1 MLTPW
6 EMAGK
11 EMLPP
16 RRLLAMFLTGA
27 FSVLT
32 VVLGN
37 FALIRKMKRQQA
49 GQPFTRPPRQYDLP
63 EFRAGMTNRSSGKKY
78 LRPTLYC
85 DCRGP
90 EVTALA
96 LQLGAGT
103 KSDRE
108 FAEAAFDFT
117 KRNILI
123 EIMPMDDVGRTLAR
137 GAGNCF
143 HKTAVF
149 VALCRAA
156 GIPARFKYCSLTDM
170 ETWFGSSLQNSPLI
184 RKWYRAMGNLLPHG
198 EGEVFLDGAWVAADI
213 SRSPLW
219 QAAKSLPLTRL
230 GESAIGLWM
239 TPVPGSTFIRESLP
253 LGFGFPSRI
262 LGRLFAG
269 AVAGYN
275 RGLQEQD
282 EIGRRVIAAAG
293 GEAAY
298 DAEAR
303 RRHAPIASRADLVH
317 DHGRIDFTGES
328 GVIAGRLP
336 EKEGGMGC

>member
-6 EMAGK
+6 EIVGK

-16 RRLLAMFLTGA
+16 RRLLGMFITGA
-27 FSVLT
+27 ISLLA

-37 FALIRKMKRQQA
+37 LGLIRKLKRQQA
-49 GQPFTRPPRQYDLP
+49 GGTFKRPQRAYDLP
-63 EFRAGMTNRSSGKKY
+63 ELRAGMKNRSADKKY

-85 DCRGP
+85 DCRAP
-90 EVTALA
+90 EVTAMA
-96 LQLGAGT
+96 WQLGAGE

-117 KRNILI
+117 KRNIAI
-123 EIMPMDDVGRTLAR
+123 EIMPMDDAGCTLAR

-143 HKTAVF
+143 QKTAVF

-156 GIPARFKYCSLTDM
+156 GVPARFKYCSLTDM
-170 ETWFGSSLQNSPLI
+170 ETWFGGSLQNSPLI

-198 EGEVFLDGAWVAADI
+198 EGEVFVEGGWVAADI
-213 SRSPLW
+213 SRSPFW

-262 LGRLFAG
+262 LNRLFASS
-269 AVAGYN
+269 VAGYN
-275 RGLQEQD
+275 RGLLEQD
-282 EIGRRVIAAAG
+282 ENGRRVIAAAG

-303 RRHAPIASRADLVH
+303 RWRSPLADKTDLLRKHERIVFE
-317 DHGRIDFTGES
+317 DH
-328 GVIAGRLP
+328 
-336 EKEGGMGC
+336 

>member
-6 EMAGK
+6 EITAR

-16 RRLLAMFLTGA
+16 RRLLGMFVKGA
-27 FSVLT
+27 FAVFA

-49 GQPFTRPPRQYDLP
+49 GGPYTRPPRPYALP
-63 EFRAGMTNRSSGKKY
+63 EFRADMRNRSAKKKY

-96 LQLGAGT
+96 LQLGAGS

-108 FAEAAFDFT
+108 FAATAFDFT

-123 EIMPMDDVGRTLAR
+123 EIMPMDDVGPTLAR

-156 GIPARFKYCSLTDM
+156 GIPARFKYCSLTNM
-170 ETWFGSSLQNSPLI
+170 ETWFASSLQNSPLI

-198 EGEVFLDGAWVAADI
+198 EGEVFVDGGWVAADI

-239 TPVPGSTFIRESLP
+239 TPVPGSVFIRESLP

-262 LGRLFAG
+262 LCRLFAG

-303 RRHAPIASRADLVH
+303 RRHIPVASRADLVRGH
-317 DHGRIDFTGES
+317 DNIVFGE
-328 GVIAGRLP
+328 
-336 EKEGGMGC
+336 K

>member
-6 EMAGK
+6 AIVGK

-16 RRLLAMFLTGA
+16 RRLLGMFITGA
-27 FSVLT
+27 ISVLA

-37 FALIRKMKRQQA
+37 LGLIRKMKRQQA
-49 GQPFTRPPRQYDLP
+49 GQTCKRPPRAYDLP
-63 EFRAGMTNRSSGKKY
+63 ELQAGMKNRSSDKKY

-85 DCRGP
+85 DCRAP
-90 EVTALA
+90 EVTAMA
-96 LQLGAGT
+96 LWLGAGE

-117 KRNILI
+117 KRNIVI

-156 GIPARFKYCSLTDM
+156 GVPARFKYCSLTNM
-170 ETWFGSSLQNSPLI
+170 EAWFGSSLQNSPLI

-198 EGEVFLDGAWVAADI
+198 EGEVFVDGVWVAADI

-262 LGRLFAG
+262 LSRLFAG

-298 DAEAR
+298 DAESR
-303 RRHAPIASRADLVH
+303 RRRPPSAAKTELLQEHE
-317 DHGRIDFTGES
+317 RIVF
-328 GVIAGRLP
+328 A
-336 EKEGGMGC
+336 EK